1 MISPFTPFKFRIRGQ
16 LIAFDKPVVM
26 GILNVTPDSFHGAS
40 RIAPED
46 VVERAGVMLHQ
57 GAAIL
62 DVGGQS
68 TRPGARDIGEDEEIS
83 RVIPAIRAIRRA
95 FPEAL
100 ISIDTFR
107 GEVARRAADEGVS
120 MINDVSA
127 GSLDPSMLRAVQELA
142 LPYVLMHMQGTPAT
156 MQVAPVYHD
165 ILAELFLWFSGHIK
179 ELRATGVHDIILD
192 PGFGFGKE
200 LSHNYTLL
208 AGLSEF
214 TRLEVPVLA
223 GVSRKKMIQRV
234 TGADVASC
242 LPGTIAAN
250 TIALTQGASILRVH
264 DVTEAVQTVAIWEET
279 RKAALGRF

>member
-223 GVSRKKMIQRV
+223 GVSRKKMIQLV

-264 DVTEAVQTVAIWEET
+264 DVTEAVQTIAIWEET

>member
-234 TGADVASC
+234 TGADAASC

-264 DVTEAVQTVAIWEET
+264 DVTEAVQTIAIWEET